1 MEHPALLLIIEGSLQ
16 QDLLVLTKLER
27 IFQVI
32 QTELRDLVEHLLIAP
47 VKRLKPHDF
56 SPLQRA
62 ISLAIQL
69 VLLRPVKWGCH
80 YFTFGRIW

>member
-1 MEHPALLLIIEGSLQ
+1 MEHPALLLIIEGSLH

-47 VKRLKPHDF
+47 VKRLKP
-56 SPLQRA
+56 P
-62 ISLAIQL
+62 
-69 VLLRPVKWGCH
+69 
-80 YFTFGRIW
+80 